1 MEIARPGPDA
11 HHIVFSPRRLPG
23 KRFTDTLLILLQLP
37 LEQRRNE
44 NLRSVPAC
52 GRLLMDTSSS
62 GTTHPLLVMAGP
74 SGRLAL
80 VVVNCEQNE
89 GRRQGFSCVQVEV
102 DIHITRYNYKFTV
115 SER

>member
-37 LEQRRNE
+37 LEQRHNE

-74 SGRLAL
+74 SGLLAF
-80 VVVNCEQNE
+80 VVVSCEQDE
-89 GRRQGFSCVQVEV
+89 GRRRGFSCVQIKVY
-102 DIHITRYNYKFTV
+102 IYMTRYTYIFTV
-115 SER
+115 SQR